1 MDEDQIYDDYLL
13 ESKEYT
19 FPAHRYWK
27 NGEVLG
33 DNLDVFLNVVYGDP
47 EVIGVTEEDDH
58 WVANITKEGE
68 EQEKKFLVTEYE
80 VGDDGVYPY
89 SEYPTDEVEEAETE
103 MTPFEPPTL
112 PDIPPA
118 EETPMEPDESVLP
131 DTDDSEDTQVI
142 SGEDNIEIDYGEDLK
157 SEGSI
162 EDIPEDDPEDDP
174 EDIPEGDPETP

>member
-19 FPAHRYWK
+19 FPAYRYWK

-58 WVANITKEGE
+58 WVANIIKEGE

-80 VGDDGVYPY
+80 VGEDGVYPY

-131 DTDDSEDTQVI
+131 DIDDSEDTQVI

-162 EDIPEDDPEDDP
+162 EDIPEDDPE
-174 EDIPEGDPETP
+174 TP